1 MHTGAWRRCDHP
13 DAQRE
18 EGMQAEHDVDA
29 SGNDQS
35 VVVTFVPPEE
45 WHFSREV
52 VRMRGPGKIKLEQA
66 PGSDW
71 RFASAYVATPN
82 GERDFSVEVPGNSGR
97 HLKIRDAFLTMG
109 VEFTYQVT
117 VALDG
122 LLFTSPP
129 QRVTLTPPPVI
140 VNAE

>member
-1 MHTGAWRRCDHP
+1 MNDPRDIDGIS
-13 DAQRE
+13 E
-18 EGMQAEHDVDA
+18 YEKDVT
-29 SGNDQS
+29 
-35 VVVTFVPPEE
+35 VTFVKPDTWTFSPE
-45 WHFSREV
+45 RL
-52 VRMRGPGKIKLEQA
+52 RMEQKGKIKLVQA

-82 GERDFSVEVPGNSGR
+82 GEQDFSVEVPGNSGR
-97 HLKIRDAFLTMG
+97 HLKIRDAFLTKN
-109 VEFTYQVT
+109 VDFTYQVT

-140 VNAE
+140 VTAE